1 MRILTSLGL
10 SKYNPKR
17 VTIKDDPIRLE
28 EEEWY
33 IMDDDG
39 GGEED
44 GDEGGR
50 DERVRE
56 RQ

>member
-28 EEEWY
+28 EEEY
-33 IMDDDG
+33 IMDDDEG
-39 GGEED
+39 GGEE
-44 GDEGGR
+44 GV
-50 DERVRE
+50 ER
-56 RQ
+56 